1 MNGESQAIARPWR
14 ERLGMGFGEFWAYR
28 SGVHATTL
36 LGLGF
41 VAAWAAVG
49 ATMGEMHW
57 ALAVFFSFMVTCVG
71 LLVYAASCLLV
82 VPLLPLVLISLP
94 TVAMEAWWRV
104 RMNRPYVP
112 PPPGTVLAAPS
123 VHVPAPA
130 PAPPQKRSGGWL
142 VPLVIGM
149 WIGSTWGDD

>member
-1 MNGESQAIARPWR
+1 MNGGSKAIAHPWR
-14 ERLGMGFGEFWAYR
+14 ERLGMGFGDFWVYR
-28 SGVHATTL
+28 SGVHASTAL
-36 LGLGF
+36 ILGF
-41 VAAWAAVG
+41 IAAWAAVG
-49 ATMGEMHW
+49 STMGEMHW

-112 PPPGTVLAAPS
+112 PTPETVRAAPS
-123 VHVPAPA
+123 VHVLAPA
-130 PAPPQKRSGGWL
+130 PQPQKRPVGWL
-142 VPLVIGM
+142 VPLAIGL
-149 WIGSTWGDD
+149 WIGSSWGDD